1 VDFSFITYSDLPELD
16 PDDQVIVRAL
26 RARGFRTQALIWN
39 DSTVDWA
46 RAGTCVVRSTWDYHK
61 NVQDFVLWVK
71 EVAAQT
77 TLFNAPSLMLWNINK
92 RYLLDLEKLGI
103 SIVPTVVG
111 SAECIPDLK
120 SVCAQRGWETLIIKP
135 AIGLATHGVRKFG
148 AAQVDLAKEH
158 LTSLLCDGDV
168 LVQPYLR
175 NVETTGEKSLVFI
188 GGQFSHAVRKMPFQ
202 ALAVAGGAG
211 ERLVDVTALEI
222 EFGSKVLSV
231 LDEKPLYARVDIVCD
246 NEPLLLELE
255 LIEPSLFL
263 LMKPSAAERF
273 ADELLSIRPHE

>member
-1 VDFSFITYSDLPELD
+1 
-16 PDDQVIVRAL
+16 
-26 RARGFRTQALIWN
+26 
-39 DSTVDWA
+39 
-46 RAGTCVVRSTWDYHK
+46 
-61 NVQDFVLWVK
+61 
-71 EVAAQT
+71 
-77 TLFNAPSLMLWNINK
+77 MLWNINK